1 MLRSGS
7 KKGFL
12 LEKIDFAFLP
22 ITFIVCCVLVHC
34 RVGSLEKHQCKI
46 DAQYIVHCRVGSLEI
61 MIAINI
67 LILLVHCR
75 VGSLESTTY

>member
-34 RVGSLEKHQCKI
+34 RVGSLEIKAGKLYI
-46 DAQYIVHCRVGSLEI
+46 DYDVHCRVGSLE
-61 MIAINI
+61 MQPSMDNP
-67 LILLVHCR
+67 LGSSSLPCR
-75 VGSLESTTY
+75 

>member
-34 RVGSLEKHQCKI
+34 RVGSLEMKKGNSSSTI
-46 DAQYIVHCRVGSLEI
+46 GVHCRVGSLETQDPRI
-61 MIAINI
+61 CSSIH
-67 LILLVHCR
+67 VHCR
-75 VGSLESTTY
+75 VGSLEMKKY